1 MNVRWAARII
11 GIILLLVFFVI
22 MANLQ
27 RRLAELQRVRKPAA
41 TSTR

>member
-1 MNVRWAARII
+1 MNVRWIARIL
-11 GIILLLVFFVI
+11 GIILLLLFFVV

-27 RRLAELQRVRKPAA
+27 RRLVELQHVRKPAA

>member
-11 GIILLLVFFVI
+11 GIILLLLFFVV

-27 RRLAELQRVRKPAA
+27 RRLVELQRVRKPAA
-41 TSTR
+41 TTTR